1 MRRTSRG
8 EKYPSP
14 GDKNNQEVS
23 TKRVDTHLPVRR
35 LLDPALHED
44 VTGRRLLSSS
54 SADGS
59 LMRPPSF
66 IPSPQVC
73 MPFRSHALP
82 VGRDAPRGAPGLARR
97 SPGRAPSAWAPG
109 RFCASKAL
117 TLEAILISHLQFR
130 RVLGL
135 GGFPSGATLVT
146 CCPLCRDTPAKI

>member
-1 MRRTSRG
+1 MSRG

-14 GDKNNQEVS
+14 GDKNNQDVS
-23 TKRVDTHLPVRR
+23 AKRVDTHLPVRR

-44 VTGRRLLSSS
+44 VMGRRLLSSS
-54 SADGS
+54 SAAGS
-59 LMRPPSF
+59 LMKPPSF

-73 MPFRSHALP
+73 MAFRSHALP

-117 TLEAILISHLQFR
+117 TLEAIQFR

-135 GGFPSGATLVT
+135 AGFPSGATLAT
-146 CCPLCRDTPAKI
+146 CCPLCCDRPAKI